1 MSTIFILKEIM
12 DLLYEESKRGELIT
26 TDVESRLRN
35 LEKMLE
41 EKNKEISKLY
51 TENIRLENIVRRYEH
66 EFSILSN
73 MPIVPVSFS
82 CSSSPEEKKVEK
94 EVVLEQTNVEKTETV
109 AEQQVEQQQVQQQQ
123 QKPKSKGKDRREYMA
138 EYQRNYRK
146 AKREREKNTVIN
158 V

>member
-35 LEKMLE
+35 LEKMLG
-41 EKNKEISKLY
+41 EKNREISKLY

-66 EFSILSN
+66 EFSVLSN
-73 MPIVPVSFS
+73 MPIIPVSFS
-82 CSSSPEEKKVEK
+82 CSENPDGKKVEK
-94 EVVLEQTNVEKTETV
+94 EFFVEQKETI
-109 AEQQVEQQQVQQQQ
+109 VEQQKEQKEQQDQQGQQ

>member
-41 EKNKEISKLY
+41 EKNREISKLY

-66 EFSILSN
+66 EFSVLSN
-73 MPIVPVSFS
+73 MPIIPVSY
-82 CSSSPEEKKVEK
+82 SSPDPDGKKVEK
-94 EVVLEQTNVEKTETV
+94 EGVVEKTETV
-109 AEQQVEQQQVQQQQ
+109 VVEQHKEQVEQKEQQQ

>member
-1 MSTIFILKEIM
+1 M

-35 LEKMLE
+35 LEKRLE
-41 EKNKEISKLY
+41 DKNKEISKLY

-66 EFSILSN
+66 EFSVLSN
-73 MPIVPVSFS
+73 MPIIPIS
-82 CSSSPEEKKVEK
+82 CSSSDPETKKVETDTVPEANK
-94 EVVLEQTNVEKTETV
+94 VETDTVPETKKV
-109 AEQQVEQQQVQQQQ
+109 ETHPVVEQKEQKEQKEQQ